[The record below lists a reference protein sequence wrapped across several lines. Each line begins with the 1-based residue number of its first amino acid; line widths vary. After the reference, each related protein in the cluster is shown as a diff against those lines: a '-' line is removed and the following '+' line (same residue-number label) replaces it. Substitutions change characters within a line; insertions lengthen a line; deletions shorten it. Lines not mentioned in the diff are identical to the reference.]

1 MKPGVVRGGHYH
13 KDMDEKLMCVVGLI
27 TFELDNVKTVI
38 VPGEIVDIPKNCV
51 HTVYNEGNDLAVF
64 VEFKDKE
71 FNEKKDDTYTK

>member
-13 KDMDEKLMCVVGLI
+13 KDIHEKLMCITGMI
-27 TFELDNVKTVI
+27 TFELDGIKTI
-38 VPGEIVDIPKNCV
+38 ILPGEIVDIPINCV
-51 HTVYNEGNDLAVF
+51 HTLYNQGENLAVF